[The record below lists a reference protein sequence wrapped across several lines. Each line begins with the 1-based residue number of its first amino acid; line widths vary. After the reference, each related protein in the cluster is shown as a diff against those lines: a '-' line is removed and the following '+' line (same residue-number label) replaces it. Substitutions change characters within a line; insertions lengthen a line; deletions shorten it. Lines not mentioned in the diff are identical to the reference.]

1 MPEPVGGLVA
11 FEQAD
16 LKQHCLAGLSWAQR
30 LLRSEGGDTVEAG
43 LATERAAGQ
52 LTISSRCVGSVEPG
66 SDALDKAAEQLTS
79 LAGELRACGGGDCQL
94 ERFAAELSPIVDSLQ

>member
-11 FEQAD
+11 LEQTD

-30 LLRSEGGDTVEAG
+30 LLRGEGGDTVEAG

-52 LTISSRCVGSVEPG
+52 LTISSQCVSSLEPNN
-66 SDALDKAAEQLTS
+66 DALGKMAEQLTS
-79 LAGELRACGGGDCQL
+79 LASQLRACVDQDCQP
-94 ERFAAELSPIVDSLQ
+94 EHIAAELTPMVKRLQ